1 MNLANLDF
9 KKTVQLPQTGFPMK
23 ANLAQLEPKLLEH
36 WEKTGIYDR
45 IRGARTGRP
54 TYILHD
60 GPPYANGNIHLGHAF
75 NKLLKDFIVRLK
87 TMEGYDSPYVP
98 GWDCHGLPIEI
109 KVDGQLGSKKA
120 GMTAAQIRAACRKYA
135 EKYVDLQRK
144 DFKRLGVF
152 GRWEQP
158 YLTMSA
164 EYEAVIAGAFVE
176 FLDSGYVYKGL
187 KPVNWCIH
195 DRTALAE
202 AEVEYEN
209 HSSPSIWVR
218 FALSSDPA
226 AIDPALAGKK
236 VWGLIWTTTPWTI
249 PANLGISFHPRYS
262 YVAAEVAGDTYI
274 VARELL
280 DATAEA
286 CGWESRTVAATFEGS
301 KLAGTVFR
309 HPFIERD
316 SVGLLGEHV
325 TLEQG
330 TGAVHTAPG
339 HGQEDYVI
347 GVENGLPVYC
357 PVDGAGRFFQAEG
370 APGKVP
376 EELIGKS
383 IWDGNAVVIDIL
395 KKAGALAAQRQID
408 HSYPHCWRCHHPTIF
423 RATEQWFIGMDR
435 NNLRQKALEAIKHV
449 QWNPAWGEERI
460 GNMIATR
467 PDWCISRQ
475 RAWGVP
481 IIVFYCEACQEP
493 LTDRKILDRV
503 VDLIRLHTA
512 DVWYST
518 EAADLVGP
526 DARCSRCGGQ
536 AFRKETDILDVW
548 FDSGASHLAVLTP
561 ENNLPWPS
569 DMYLEGGDQYRG
581 WFHSSLL
588 IAVALRGEAPYRAS
602 ATNGW
607 TLDGEGHA
615 LSKSKGAEEVE
626 KVINKYGAELLRL
639 WTASVDFTEDVRF
652 SDTIVSR
659 LIEAYRKLRNTFRY
673 ALGNLHDFD
682 PEKDTVPTAELLEID
697 RWILS
702 RTEKLIEG
710 ARKSYDEHAFHKV
723 YRAIYDFATTDLSA
737 VYFDVL
743 KDRLYTAATKS
754 HARRSGQTALYKV
767 HYALTRLVAPLLAF
781 TAEEVWSYTNKPAG
795 APDSVHL
802 ALLPEPEEAASG
814 LDAAQ
819 LARWERL
826 LEVRT
831 VVLKALEEARQAKVI
846 GTSLEARVRLAGA
859 GLDDY
864 AADLPALF
872 ITSQV
877 VLEPGD
883 ALKVTVE
890 RAEGAKCER
899 CWKYSSFTGPV
910 CAPCTAAL
918 EEMLG

>member
-1 MNLANLDF
+1 M
-9 KKTVQLPQTGFPMK
+9 
-23 ANLAQLEPKLLEH
+23 
-36 WEKTGIYDR
+36 
-45 IRGARTGRP
+45 
-54 TYILHD
+54 
-60 GPPYANGNIHLGHAF
+60 
-75 NKLLKDFIVRLK
+75 
-87 TMEGYDSPYVP
+87 
-98 GWDCHGLPIEI
+98 
-109 KVDGQLGSKKA
+109 
-120 GMTAAQIRAACRKYA
+120 
-135 EKYVDLQRK
+135 
-144 DFKRLGVF
+144 
-152 GRWEQP
+152 
-158 YLTMSA
+158 
-164 EYEAVIAGAFVE
+164 
-176 FLDSGYVYKGL
+176 YKGL

-218 FALSSDPA
+218 FALTTDPA

-249 PANLGISFHPRYS
+249 PANLGIAFHPRFTY
-262 YVAAEVAGDTYI
+262 AAVEVAGEVYI
-274 VARELL
+274 VAQDLL
-280 DATAEA
+280 NATAEA
-286 CGWESRTVAATFEGS
+286 CGWESPQVLATFAGE

-309 HPFIERD
+309 HPFLERD
-316 SVGLLGEHV
+316 SVGMLGDHV

-370 APGKVP
+370 AAGKIARRTDRQDRVGRQP
-376 EELIGKS
+376 DRHRHSEERRRARWRRARSSTAIR
-383 IWDGNAVVIDIL
+383 I
-395 KKAGALAAQRQID
+395 AGAATIRPSSAPPSSGSSAWIASSTAERCAQNALAA
-408 HSYPHCWRCHHPTIF
+408 
-423 RATEQWFIGMDR
+423 
-435 NNLRQKALEAIKHV
+435 IKKV
-449 QWNPAWGEERI
+449 KWNPAWGEERI

-481 IIVFYCEACQEP
+481 IIVFYCDACQEP

-503 VDLIRLHTA
+503 VDLIRVHTA

-518 EAADLVGP
+518 DAAELAGP
-526 DARCSRCGGQ
+526 DAKCSRCGGGT
-536 AFRKETDILDVW
+536 FRKESDILDVW

-561 ENNLPWPS
+561 ENHLPWPA

-588 IAVALRGEAPYRAS
+588 IAVGLRGESPYRAS

-673 ALGNLHDFD
+673 TLGNLHDFD
-682 PEKDTVPTAELLEID
+682 PETDAVPVNEMLEID

-702 RTEKLIEG
+702 RAEDLVRRT
-710 ARKSYDEHAFHKV
+710 RVFYDENAFHKV

-781 TAEEVWSYTNKPAG
+781 TTEEVWSHTRKPAG

-802 ALLPEPEEAASG
+802 ALLPEPEELASG
-814 LDAAQ
+814 LGAAK

-826 LEVRT
+826 LEVRG
-831 VVLKALEEARQAKVI
+831 VVLKALEEARQAKFI

-859 GLDDY
+859 QLDDY
-864 AADLPALF
+864 ADDLPALF
-872 ITSQV
+872 IVSQV
-877 VLEPGD
+877 DSG
-883 ALKVTVE
+883 
-890 RAEGAKCER
+890 
-899 CWKYSSFTGPV
+899 TGRR
-910 CAPCTAAL
+910 T
-918 EEMLG
+918 